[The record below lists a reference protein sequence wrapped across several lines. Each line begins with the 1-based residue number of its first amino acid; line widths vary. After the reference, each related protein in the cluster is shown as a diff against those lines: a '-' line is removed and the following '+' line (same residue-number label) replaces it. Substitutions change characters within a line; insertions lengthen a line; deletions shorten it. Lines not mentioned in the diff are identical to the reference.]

1 MSVRGCVLGAV
12 MSAIGLVG
20 CATPTPVVAVFELI
34 PRAPARPP
42 APAAC
47 VVADVVPGSPA
58 AKGGILAG
66 DVLAGMEGIGTLSW
80 GGAFDSFLSS
90 RTAPVRLELR
100 RQGRS
105 VPLDVMSTPGLDPLG
120 VSCDFGESLTVQD
133 EAAVALKDS
142 LRLLARAE
150 VIGPASF
157 IWVRLT
163 NDSRHSLK
171 VGPEMFT
178 ASSADWT
185 AINPIRLPDM
195 KELLQALELAK
206 HFSGHAQASYTFG
219 DMLSQLPRI
228 IPIPGAGLG
237 ADLLLKNTGLA
248 DALDAQTASL
258 SSMRLGGGEAGAAL
272 RGASQGLAST
282 WVPSSGD
289 MDKDLAVAANEI
301 ARRAAFR
308 EALLLPGYSQEG
320 YLYFGQPDMLPLRLS
335 FESGTTRLSLIF
347 DEKRFTMTALQL
359 EAYAMGIPEGSFKKA
374 VLADGR
380 VFDGKIGGFLP
391 RAHAFST
398 QVIKGGRLV
407 KGRLL
412 VRDIRLLK
420 VAGRNTIIVSP

>member
-1 MSVRGCVLGAV
+1 MNVRGCVLGAV
-12 MSAIGLVG
+12 MSAIGLAG
-20 CATPTPVVAVFELI
+20 CATPKPVVAVFELI
-34 PRAPARPP
+34 PRAPARPS
-42 APAAC
+42 APVAC
-47 VVADVVPGSPA
+47 VVADVGPGSPA

-66 DVLAGMEGIGTLSW
+66 DVLGGMEGIGTFSW
-80 GGAFDSFLSS
+80 GDAFDSFLSS
-90 RTAPVRLELR
+90 SAAPVRLELR
-100 RQGRS
+100 RQGRP
-105 VPLDVMSTPGLDPLG
+105 VPLDVMPTPGLDPLG
-120 VSCDFGESLTVQD
+120 VSCDFGDSLIVQD
-133 EAAVALKDS
+133 ETAVVLKDS
-142 LRLLARAE
+142 LRLLARVE

-163 NDSRHSLK
+163 NDSGHPLK

-195 KELLQALELAK
+195 KELLRVLELAK
-206 HFSGHAQASYTFG
+206 NFSGHTQASYTFG
-219 DMLSQLPRI
+219 NMLSQLPRI
-228 IPIPGAGLG
+228 IPIPGAGMG
-237 ADLLLKNTGLA
+237 ANILLKNTGLA
-248 DALDAQTASL
+248 DALDAKTAFL
-258 SSMRLGGGEAGAAL
+258 SSMRLGGGGAGVAL

-282 WVPSSGD
+282 WVASSGD
-289 MDKDLAVAANEI
+289 MDKDLAAAVNEI
-301 ARRAAFR
+301 ARRKAFR

-320 YLYFGQPDMLPLRLS
+320 YIYFGQPDMLPLRLS
-335 FESGTTRLSLIF
+335 FESGATRLSLIF
-347 DEKRFTMTALQL
+347 DEKRFAMTALQL
-359 EAYAMGIPEGSFKKA
+359 EAYAMGIPEGAFKKA